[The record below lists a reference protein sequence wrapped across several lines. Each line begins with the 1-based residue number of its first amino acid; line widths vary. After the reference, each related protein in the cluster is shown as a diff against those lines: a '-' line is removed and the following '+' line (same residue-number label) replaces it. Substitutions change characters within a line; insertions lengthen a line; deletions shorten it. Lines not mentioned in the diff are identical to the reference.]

1 MVNNNGDN
9 ESYPFFYYIC
19 SMTNETIISVINTL
33 SPKER
38 EFLIN
43 FGDNSVLRKLMT
55 STEIKQA
62 NQLVKKGV
70 MEKGL
75 SDETTYSNSTVVYY
89 VDSFV
94 RERL

>member
-1 MVNNNGDN
+1 
-9 ESYPFFYYIC
+9 
-19 SMTNETIISVINTL
+19 MTNETIISVINTL

-43 FGDNSVLRKLMT
+43 FGDDSVLRKLMT

-75 SDETTYSNSTVVYY
+75 SDETTYSKSTVVYY

-94 RERL
+94 RKRL